1 MTAPRRTAR
10 GIGGFLLL
18 LLLILL
24 LPPAAGAEELKVATW
39 NLDWFTVR
47 TTPIGLPADV
57 RLRQPDDFERLAQYA
72 RDLDADVVA
81 REKEVLADKARVQQ
95 VLVNLVTNAVRHT
108 PPEASVTVTARA
120 EGGWAVLEVADTGP
134 GLEPGDEERV
144 FEAFFRGDPSR
155 QRDTG
160 GSGLGLAIVAA
171 IATAHDGTVSAGNRP
186 EGGAVFTVR
195 LPLAP

>member
-1 MTAPRRTAR
+1 MQATAR
-10 GIGGFLLL
+10 GVPRCARCHHD
-18 LLLILL
+18 
-24 LPPAAGAEELKVATW
+24 LPWV
-39 NLDWFTVR
+39 V
-47 TTPIGLPADV
+47 
-57 RLRQPDDFERLAQYA
+57 
-72 RDLDADVVA
+72 DADTAGFDAEVTASVPVVA
-81 REKEVLADKARVQQ
+81 DRARVQQ

-120 EGGWAVLEVADTGP
+120 EDGWAVLEVADTGP

>member
-1 MTAPRRTAR
+1 MQPLRTAIVTGAGKR
-10 GIGGFLLL
+10 VGREI
-18 LLLILL
+18 
-24 LPPAAGAEELKVATW
+24 AAALAE
-39 NLDWFTVR
+39 D
-47 TTPIGLPADV
+47 
-57 RLRQPDDFERLAQYA
+57 
-72 RDLDADVVA
+72 
-81 REKEVLADKARVQQ
+81 
-95 VLVNLVTNAVRHT
+95 
-108 PPEASVTVTARA
+108 
-120 EGGWAVLEVADTGP
+120 GWAVLEVADTGL